1 MQRTATLIRN
11 QGFMLALAA
20 FVALGALLGT
30 GQRAGADTFFDYL
43 DDTGNSNFL
52 FLPRLHNGNVA
63 AVDAALAAQQGN
75 GELLR
80 LKSNHVLSDPTALA
94 LFDNYDV
101 DYVFGDYEFLLAPTN
116 LSTLAGQVGA
126 STMSSDAFVGN
137 FNIYPVFPDPTRP
150 LPTTGSVSAAGY
162 LLSGATMANEAL
174 YPGSVSFR
182 GPTSGNSSAPNIISG
197 TFVLPIVRT
206 SMVSQNLDAIA
217 PSHKHIPYVT
227 RFNNFMNNDMDNADL
242 PGHPYVFDTSGAD
255 INGES
260 VADQLLSRG
269 DFAVMAAH
277 YRARGADSM
286 VLFSPGVVGYTKG
299 QMQSDAE
306 IGWSLF
312 DTAFGAA
319 DAASATLDTNVVV
332 DGVLK
337 TMEETGVVWSGVVGD
352 HDNLPATADVLH
364 LLMSNLDDVDHTISF
379 PNAIDGSLVMPPD
392 HYSIEAGQHLFMEF
406 FRGGSF
412 WFHAVTNDLGGRNS
426 SGGSLGLTFDRNGQG
441 VPEPASLVLLAGGSL
456 LLLRRPRHEA

>member
-11 QGFMLALAA
+11 QAFMLALAA

-182 GPTSGNSSAPNIISG
+182 GPTSGNSSAPNIIFG
-197 TFVLPIVRT
+197 NLRAADRANEHGEPEPRRHRPQ
-206 SMVSQNLDAIA
+206 SQAHSLRDPLQQLHEQRHGQRRSSR
-217 PSHKHIPYVT
+217 PSLRLRHL
-227 RFNNFMNNDMDNADL
+227 RG
-242 PGHPYVFDTSGAD
+242 GHQRRVGSR
-255 INGES
+255 S
-260 VADQLLSRG
+260 VA
-269 DFAVMAAH
+269 
-277 YRARGADSM
+277 
-286 VLFSPGVVGYTKG
+286 
-299 QMQSDAE
+299 
-306 IGWSLF
+306 
-312 DTAFGAA
+312 
-319 DAASATLDTNVVV
+319 
-332 DGVLK
+332 
-337 TMEETGVVWSGVVGD
+337 
-352 HDNLPATADVLH
+352 
-364 LLMSNLDDVDHTISF
+364 
-379 PNAIDGSLVMPPD
+379 
-392 HYSIEAGQHLFMEF
+392 
-406 FRGGSF
+406 
-412 WFHAVTNDLGGRNS
+412 
-426 SGGSLGLTFDRNGQG
+426 
-441 VPEPASLVLLAGGSL
+441 EP
-456 LLLRRPRHEA
+456 R